1 MNAYT
6 LTISAIMGTLGA
18 LDAQLERRALDLI
31 PALAEARARHWTKG
45 AHGYFTGS
53 CSDGA
58 GGGGAGGKG
67 LDKSGGSGIIKA
79 EIEKGN
85 IKLEINPEKQARHIK
100 GSPEYKEGRSYLTIN
115 MAEAQDVINTKNG
128 TGVLLKDKDGKP
140 VKERID
146 CDRMIGVDI
155 DKNSGKE
162 TITDKGT
169 IHYSKTGTHL
179 VPRKENKSSD

>member
-1 MNAYT
+1 MDNYS
-6 LTISAIMGTLGA
+6 LTINALVGTLNIANSA
-18 LDAQLERRALDLI
+18 LEQRVLSLL
-31 PALAEARARHWTKG
+31 PVLAEQRARHWTKG

-53 CSDGA
+53 YSDGA
-58 GGGGAGGKG
+58 GGGGSGGKG

-79 EIEKGN
+79 EIEKGS

-115 MAEAQDVINTKNG
+115 MAEAQDVINIKNG

-146 CDRMIGVDI
+146 CDRTIGVDI
-155 DKNSGKE
+155 DKNSGEE

-179 VPRKENKSSD
+179 VPRKENND